1 MWSRCFPV
9 EVHEIRNGRTNRPR
23 PGTNL
28 ERRIIVLNLMEIFR
42 ARAACKVVESVLSPV
57 EDLLGILFGDML
69 IATIDLQFTTI

>member
-1 MWSRCFPV
+1 
-9 EVHEIRNGRTNRPR
+9 
-23 PGTNL
+23 
-28 ERRIIVLNLMEIFR
+28 VLNLMEIFR